1 MGHARLPLVRPC
13 SVGSSVVKD
22 EARQVSNHL
31 ALMSLFSKPGA
42 MTMEPSAEVSSEFP
56 SLVADDATGPTP
68 YQSAQFHL
76 RQALQALTDLSPG
89 RDPERRKAH
98 EDVQLLL
105 RQLLQFMHV
114 HFSPEREASGLQRFG
129 DLLRQHRSDAALTQ
143 RQLADYSGL
152 SLSLIRKLEQSDT
165 LPTRTSL
172 LGLCSVAELN
182 LVPPEVTTLPATRE
196 HGYQSAP
203 NWYMSPGF
211 DSVTMMSE
219 LNQQINGSGGTIEQ
233 TYVYLDPQ
241 SALDWISLTNSPSY
255 VATVREGLPYRAVAQ
270 KLREVIGGA
279 GLDLIALGPGDGK
292 SEVRLAQQ
300 INNECERP
308 NMRFYLLDASQPLL
322 SRAFKHAVD
331 TFTDE
336 PGIFVCGIQGN
347 FHHLPRYAQLHYTP
361 ARSHRRRVYMILGN
375 TIGNIENE
383 PQFFQSAF
391 SGAAPGD
398 ILLFD
403 VQYAY
408 ATSGDPDEIRSKDPA
423 LQKPVPEGHQRWL
436 GGPIKRYCQDAQ
448 SIDFAFRLDTN
459 RPLSGS
465 YGLQF
470 IATVNLPG
478 KRTKE
483 FCMAQ
488 ARRYEP
494 NGLIRC
500 LRGFGWDNVGV
511 FPFTESES
519 RPRGLLM
526 FRKQLPKLKH

>member
-1 MGHARLPLVRPC
+1 
-13 SVGSSVVKD
+13 
-22 EARQVSNHL
+22 
-31 ALMSLFSKPGA
+31 
-42 MTMEPSAEVSSEFP
+42 MEQPAETSSEFP
-56 SLVADDATGPTP
+56 SLVSDESIGPSP

-114 HFSPEREASGLQRFG
+114 HFSPEREATGFQRFG
-129 DLLRQHRSDAALTQ
+129 DLLRQHRADAGLTQ

-165 LPTRTSL
+165 PATRSSL
-172 LGLCSVAELN
+172 LGLCSVAELK
-182 LVPPEVTTLPATRE
+182 LVPPEVTTLPVARE
-196 HGYQSAP
+196 HSHRSAP

-219 LNQQINGSGGTIEQ
+219 LNQQINGSGGSVEQ

-241 SALDWISLTNSPSY
+241 SALDWISLCNSPGY
-255 VATVREGLPYRAVAQ
+255 VAAVREGLPYGAVAT
-270 KLREVIGGA
+270 KLHELLGSA

-292 SEVRLAQQ
+292 SEVRLAQK
-300 INNECERP
+300 IHSECERP

-383 PQFFQSAF
+383 PQFFQCAF

-403 VQYAY
+403 VDYAY
-408 ATSGDPDEIRSKDPA
+408 TTSSDPDEIRRADPT
-423 LQKPVPEGHQRWL
+423 LQRPVSEGIQRWL
-436 GGPIKRYCQDAQ
+436 GGPIRRYCQDAQ
-448 SIDFAFRLDTN
+448 GVEFSLRLDTN
-459 RPLSGS
+459 RPLAGS
-465 YGLQF
+465 YGGQF
-470 IATVNLPG
+470 IATVSLPG

-488 ARRYEP
+488 SRRYETSA
-494 NGLIRC
+494 LIRC

-511 FPFTESES
+511 FPFNGAGTAT
-519 RPRGLLM
+519 PRGLLV
-526 FRKQLPKLKH
+526 FRKQYPKLKH

>member
-1 MGHARLPLVRPC
+1 
-13 SVGSSVVKD
+13 
-22 EARQVSNHL
+22 
-31 ALMSLFSKPGA
+31 
-42 MTMEPSAEVSSEFP
+42 
-56 SLVADDATGPTP
+56 
-68 YQSAQFHL
+68 
-76 RQALQALTDLSPG
+76 
-89 RDPERRKAH
+89 
-98 EDVQLLL
+98 
-105 RQLLQFMHV
+105 
-114 HFSPEREASGLQRFG
+114 
-129 DLLRQHRSDAALTQ
+129 
-143 RQLADYSGL
+143 
-152 SLSLIRKLEQSDT
+152 
-165 LPTRTSL
+165 
-172 LGLCSVAELN
+172 VAELK
-182 LVPPEVTTLPATRE
+182 LVPPEVTTLPVARE
-196 HGYQSAP
+196 HSHRSAP

-241 SALDWISLTNSPSY
+241 SALDWISTLQLAALCSCDS
-255 VATVREGLPYRAVAQ
+255 REFA
-270 KLREVIGGA
+270 LRGCCQEAHELIGGA
-279 GLDLIALGPGDGK
+279 GIDLIALGPGDGK

-300 INNECERP
+300 IHEECERP

-331 TFTDE
+331 TFSDE

-361 ARSHRRRVYMILGN
+361 SALASQAGLHDAWQHHR
-375 TIGNIENE
+375 NIENE

-403 VQYAY
+403 VDYAF

-423 LQKPVPEGHQRWL
+423 SKPVRDEHQRWL

-448 SIDFAFRLDTN
+448 SVDFSIRLDTN
-459 RPLSGS
+459 RPLTWQLRAPVYRDGKLPRQAHQRVLHGMSPA
-465 YGLQF
+465 LR
-470 IATVNLPG
+470 AT
-478 KRTKE
+478 
-483 FCMAQ
+483 A
-488 ARRYEP
+488 
-494 NGLIRC
+494 LIRC

-511 FPFTESES
+511 FPFTGSES

>member
-1 MGHARLPLVRPC
+1 
-13 SVGSSVVKD
+13 
-22 EARQVSNHL
+22 
-31 ALMSLFSKPGA
+31 
-42 MTMEPSAEVSSEFP
+42 MEQPAETSSEFP
-56 SLVADDATGPTP
+56 SLISDESIGPSP

-89 RDPERRKAH
+89 RDPERRKAY

-114 HFSPEREASGLQRFG
+114 HFSPEREATGFQRFG
-129 DLLRQHRSDAALTQ
+129 DLLRQHRSDAGLTQ

-165 LPTRTSL
+165 PATRSSL
-172 LGLCSVAELN
+172 LGLCSVAELK
-182 LVPPEVTTLPATRE
+182 LVPPEVTTLPVARE
-196 HGYQSAP
+196 HSHRSAP

-241 SALDWISLTNSPSY
+241 SALDWISISNSPRY
-255 VATVREGLPYRAVAQ
+255 VAAIRESLPYGAVAK
-270 KLREVIGGA
+270 KLREVIGNA
-279 GLDLIALGPGDGK
+279 GIDLIALGPGDGK
-292 SEVRLAQQ
+292 SEVRLVQQ
-300 INNECERP
+300 IHEDGERP

-331 TFTDE
+331 TFSDD

-347 FHHLPRYAQLHYTP
+347 FHHLSRYAQLHYTP
-361 ARSHRRRVYMILGN
+361 ARSHRRRVYVMLGN
-375 TIGNIENE
+375 TIGNLEHE
-383 PQFFQSAF
+383 PHFFQSAF

-398 ILLFD
+398 LLLFD
-403 VQYAY
+403 VDYAF
-408 ATSGDPDEIRSKDPA
+408 ATSGDPDEIRSKEPA
-423 LQKPVPEGHQRWL
+423 FRGPVRDEHQRWL

-448 SIDFAFRLDTN
+448 SVDFDIRLDTN
-459 RPLSGS
+459 RPLTGS

-470 IATVNLPG
+470 VATVNFPG

-483 FCMAQ
+483 FCMYEV
-488 ARRYEP
+488 RRYEP
-494 NGLIRC
+494 NGIVRC
-500 LRGFGWDNVGV
+500 LRGLGWDNVGV
-511 FPFTESES
+511 FPFTGSES